1 MSTELLTD
9 DTIAKLRQL
18 NVSYDF
24 FDWLQDD
31 YEDLHTEYN
40 DLGLE
45 IYNLSNGKIS
55 VKRIIFLKKAAEV
68 VVKFEEAVAII
79 VEMR

>member
-24 FDWLQDD
+24 FDWLQDG

-45 IYNLSNGKIS
+45 IYNLSNG
-55 VKRIIFLKKAAEV
+55 RRYTFQYFIIYI
-68 VVKFEEAVAII
+68 FEIYS
-79 VEMR
+79 